1 MGRRENLLACV
12 LALLLCAAPGAA
24 TAQEPGAQD
33 VQRLE
38 SRLHQQQT
46 ALEAK
51 ISKIS
56 HLGERLEEAQASASQ
71 SRERLEELRKQMAEL
86 DHNLRSQ
93 KKARLQTQQ
102 SYERAAVAAYKGQ
115 NHELL
120 LAIIQKA
127 LDSDSLEE
135 RLAGSGE
142 FVRVLGEGRE
152 TLEAYERSERML
164 RDTKRQLAQKR
175 QEYRALLAGQERA
188 VKELR
193 RRERLLE
200 AAIGRLMKARDETR
214 ARVGELRRAE
224 REEITSR
231 PGATGWDA
239 GARRREMG
247 LVERER
253 VVAEPV
259 GSLPEEGYMRL
270 YREAAREYGFGEDWY
285 VLAAIGRVE
294 SGHGRDMGS
303 SAAGALGPMQFLPS
317 TWLRAGVD
325 GDGDGVANI
334 MDPEDAIPAAARYLR
349 DAGAPGDWY
358 AALYAYNHAGWYVR
372 QVLAVAEGYRL
383 LAGDREAGP
392 YI

>member
-1 MGRRENLLACV
+1 
-12 LALLLCAAPGAA
+12 
-24 TAQEPGAQD
+24 
-33 VQRLE
+33 
-38 SRLHQQQT
+38 
-46 ALEAK
+46 
-51 ISKIS
+51 
-56 HLGERLEEAQASASQ
+56 
-71 SRERLEELRKQMAEL
+71 
-86 DHNLRSQ
+86 
-93 KKARLQTQQ
+93 
-102 SYERAAVAAYKGQ
+102 
-115 NHELL
+115 
-120 LAIIQKA
+120 
-127 LDSDSLEE
+127 
-135 RLAGSGE
+135 
-142 FVRVLGEGRE
+142 
-152 TLEAYERSERML
+152 
-164 RDTKRQLAQKR
+164 
-175 QEYRALLAGQERA
+175 
-188 VKELR
+188 
-193 RRERLLE
+193 
-200 AAIGRLMKARDETR
+200 
-214 ARVGELRRAE
+214 
-224 REEITSR
+224 
-231 PGATGWDA
+231 
-239 GARRREMG
+239 MG